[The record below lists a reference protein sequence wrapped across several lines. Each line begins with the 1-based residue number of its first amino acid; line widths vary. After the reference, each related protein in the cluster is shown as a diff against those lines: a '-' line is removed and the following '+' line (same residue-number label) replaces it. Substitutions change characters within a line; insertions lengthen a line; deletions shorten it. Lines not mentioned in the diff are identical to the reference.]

1 MNTSAISVE
10 IEGARIA
17 KNVPVVSC
25 VCGRGRWDVSSSA
38 RVSGS
43 GSLSLAVIGKYTV
56 AQVKSRYYNKTNMA
70 NLVTRARWRNPSRFF
85 LFCPGVVF
93 LFVPEWCGRGT
104 RIYES
109 TVRLYKRF
117 QLWSPQCHRGNG
129 AVVISR

>member
-43 GSLSLAVIGKYTV
+43 GSLSLAVIGKYTWWHK
-56 AQVKSRYYNKTNMA
+56 VKSRYYRNKTK
-70 NLVTRARWRNPSRFF
+70 WRIF
-85 LFCPGVVF
+85 
-93 LFVPEWCGRGT
+93 
-104 RIYES
+104 
-109 TVRLYKRF
+109 
-117 QLWSPQCHRGNG
+117 
-129 AVVISR
+129 

>member
-43 GSLSLAVIGKYTV
+43 GSLSLAVIGKYT
-56 AQVKSRYYNKTNMA
+56 
-70 NLVTRARWRNPSRFF
+70 
-85 LFCPGVVF
+85 
-93 LFVPEWCGRGT
+93 
-104 RIYES
+104 
-109 TVRLYKRF
+109 
-117 QLWSPQCHRGNG
+117 
-129 AVVISR
+129 